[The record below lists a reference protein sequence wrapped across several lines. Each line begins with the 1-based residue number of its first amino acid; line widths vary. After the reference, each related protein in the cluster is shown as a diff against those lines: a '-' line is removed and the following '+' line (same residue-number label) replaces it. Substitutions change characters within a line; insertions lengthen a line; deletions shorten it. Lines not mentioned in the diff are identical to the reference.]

1 MHRRT
6 LVKSAAAFGLA
17 GGLGSV
23 AFNAFAAGK
32 IKPGAKPARSSP
44 APRRR

>member
-6 LVKSAAAFGLA
+6 LVKSAAALGLA

-32 IKPGAKPARSSP
+32 IKPGA
-44 APRRR
+44 